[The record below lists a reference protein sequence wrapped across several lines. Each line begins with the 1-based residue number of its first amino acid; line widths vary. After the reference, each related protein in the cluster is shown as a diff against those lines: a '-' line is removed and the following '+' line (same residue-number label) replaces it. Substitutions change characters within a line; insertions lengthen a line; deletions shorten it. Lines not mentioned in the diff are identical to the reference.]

1 MQTKPNSI
9 QVPLEFAEA
18 QYLRGLS
25 QSSKISVS
33 SQSGY
38 LEKDRSQ
45 SQIFFPLVAL
55 TLSLLFLGFNGIVF
69 VNRQYDNNVSGQ
81 DRTGVESST
90 QVLGEMTSVPAAL
103 RSETTKQEY
112 TQLAQMYLAS
122 INDELTELSSALS
135 NLRENPSETS
145 TIRELIR
152 ELETKMDKLNQTKK
166 SVQSILTKIESS
178 TAELMITPEEK
189 MLILAGNDKS

>member
-1 MQTKPNSI
+1 
-9 QVPLEFAEA
+9 
-18 QYLRGLS
+18 
-25 QSSKISVS
+25 
-33 SQSGY
+33 
-38 LEKDRSQ
+38 
-45 SQIFFPLVAL
+45 
-55 TLSLLFLGFNGIVF
+55 
-69 VNRQYDNNVSGQ
+69 
-81 DRTGVESST
+81 
-90 QVLGEMTSVPAAL
+90 MTSVPAAL